1 MSRLLIVD
9 DQAPMRR
16 VLSSVLEEDGHEVVA
31 AGGVA
36 EARRALATG
45 LFDLVITDQKMPDG
59 EGLDLLEKV
68 HETDPVLPVVVLTA
82 FATVELAVD
91 AMRRGAFDFIT
102 KPFVPTQVR
111 SVVARATERVE
122 LLRENARLRREVR
135 DQATAEMVGA
145 SGALAGVRDLI
156 ERVGPTDATVLVTGE
171 TGTGKELVAR
181 AVHSASPRRQRP
193 FVAVNCAAFAET
205 LLDSELFGHE
215 KGAFTGADRSRPGVF
230 EAAHRG
236 TLFLDEA
243 GEMPL
248 ALQAKLLRVL
258 MDGSVVRVGSTE
270 PRTVD
275 VRIVVATHR
284 DLEQRV
290 RDGTF
295 RQDLYYRI
303 AVVPIHVPP
312 LRERPEDV
320 PPLVEH
326 FLRQVAKEL
335 KVRPR
340 TVTPE
345 ALARL
350 TRYPLPG
357 NARELRNL
365 VERATILARGETIGV
380 DDLPD
385 LLAGTPLAE
394 DTGRAEAG
402 GARGAGALDP
412 VERLVGAL
420 PERVDLRELLERI
433 ERRLLEQMLAEA
445 DGVQAEAARRLGISR
460 SDMSYKVRRL
470 GLDRPK
476 TGDV

>member
-1 MSRLLIVD
+1 MARLLIVD
-9 DQAPMRR
+9 DEAPMRR
-16 VLSSVLEEDGHEVVA
+16 VLSSLLADEGHEVVA
-31 AGGVA
+31 ASGVT
-36 EARRALATG
+36 EARRALAAG

-59 EGLDLLEKV
+59 EGLELLDQVREI
-68 HETDPVLPVVVLTA
+68 DPALPVVVLTA
-82 FATVELAVD
+82 FATVELAVE

-102 KPFVPTQVR
+102 KPFVPTQVK

-135 DQATAEMVGA
+135 SQAVSEMVGSSA
-145 SGALAGVRDLI
+145 ALARVRDLI
-156 ERVGPTDATVLVTGE
+156 ARVGPTHATVLVTGE

-181 AVHSASPRRQRP
+181 ALHAASPRRQHP

-215 KGAFTGADRSRPGVF
+215 KGAFTGADRSRVGVF

-236 TLFLDEA
+236 TLLLDEA
-243 GEMPL
+243 GEMSL

-258 MDGSVVRVGSTE
+258 VDGALVRVGSAG
-270 PRTVD
+270 PRQVD

-290 RDGTF
+290 RDGAF
-295 RQDLYYRI
+295 REDLYYRL

-326 FLRQVAKEL
+326 FLRQVATEL

-340 TVTPE
+340 TMTPE
-345 ALARL
+345 ALWRL
-350 TRYPLPG
+350 ARYPLPG

-365 VERATILARGETIGV
+365 VERATILARGPVIGV
-380 DDLPD
+380 EDLPPLGPQPAD
-385 LLAGTPLAE
+385 DGGAADAEPVDRLLA
-394 DTGRAEAG
+394 
-402 GARGAGALDP
+402 ALNGP
-412 VERLVGAL
+412 
-420 PERVDLRELLERI
+420 VDLRGLLDRI
-433 ERRLLEQMLAEA
+433 ERRLIEKVLAETG
-445 DGVQAEAARRLGISR
+445 GVQAEAARRLGISR

-470 GLDRPK
+470 GL
-476 TGDV
+476 GV

>member
-1 MSRLLIVD
+1 MARLLIVD
-9 DQAPMRR
+9 DEAPMRR
-16 VLSSVLEEDGHEVVA
+16 VLASLLEEDGHDVVT
-31 AGGVA
+31 AGGVT

-59 EGLDLLEKV
+59 EGLDLLDQV
-68 HETDPVLPVVVLTA
+68 HENDPVLPVVLLTA
-82 FATVELAVD
+82 FATVELAVE

-102 KPFVPTQVR
+102 KPFVPPQVR

-135 DQATAEMVGA
+135 SQEAAEMVGRSA
-145 SGALAGVRDLI
+145 ALARVRDLI
-156 ERVGPTDATVLVTGE
+156 ARVGPTDATVLVTGE

-181 AVHSASPRRQRP
+181 AIHAESQRRERP

-243 GEMPL
+243 GEMSL
-248 ALQAKLLRVL
+248 SLQAKLLRVL

-270 PRTVD
+270 SRTVD

-290 RDGTF
+290 RDGVF
-295 RQDLYYRI
+295 RQDLYYRL

-320 PPLVEH
+320 QPLAEH
-326 FLRQVAKEL
+326 FLRLVATEL

-340 TVTPE
+340 TLSPE
-345 ALARL
+345 ALTRL
-350 TRYPLPG
+350 TRYLLPG

-365 VERATILARGETIGV
+365 IERATILARGQVIGV
-380 DDLPD
+380 DDLPA
-385 LLAGTPLAE
+385 LEPPAGTS
-394 DTGRAEAG
+394 GAG
-402 GARGAGALDP
+402 GGGAQADPVGAL
-412 VERLVGAL
+412 VGGL
-420 PERVDLRELLERI
+420 PERVDLRELLDRI
-433 ERRLLEQMLAEA
+433 ERRLIERTLAEA

-470 GLDRPK
+470 GIELPQ
-476 TGDV
+476 GDDV

>member
-1 MSRLLIVD
+1 MARLLIVD
-9 DQAPMRR
+9 DEAPMRR
-16 VLSSVLEEDGHEVVA
+16 VLASLLEEAGHEVVA
-31 AGGVA
+31 AGGVL
-36 EARRALATG
+36 EARRTLATG

-59 EGLDLLEKV
+59 EGLDLLDHVQES
-68 HETDPVLPVVVLTA
+68 DPALPVVVLTA

-111 SVVARATERVE
+111 AVVARATERVE

-135 DQATAEMVGA
+135 SRGGAEMVGGSA
-145 SGALAGVRDLI
+145 ALTRVRDLI
-156 ERVGPTDATVLVTGE
+156 ERVGPTHATVLVTGE

-181 AVHSASPRRQRP
+181 ALHAASPRRDRP

-243 GEMPL
+243 GDMPL

-258 MDGSVVRVGSTE
+258 VDGSLLRVGSTE
-270 PRTVD
+270 PRQVD

-290 RDGTF
+290 RDGAF
-295 RQDLYYRI
+295 REDLYYRL

-312 LRERPEDV
+312 LRERREDV
-320 PPLVEH
+320 PPLVAH
-326 FLRQVAKEL
+326 FLRQVATEL

-340 TVTPE
+340 TMTPE

-365 VERATILARGETIGV
+365 VERATILARDQVIGV
-380 DDLPD
+380 EDLPA
-385 LLAGTPLAE
+385 LEPE
-394 DTGRAEAG
+394 PAEAG
-402 GARGAGALDP
+402 GPAGGDP
-412 VERLVGAL
+412 VDRIVATLG
-420 PERVDLRELLERI
+420 ERVDLRELLDRI
-433 ERRLLEQMLAEA
+433 ERRLIEQVLAEA
-445 DGVQAEAARRLGISR
+445 GGVQAEAARRLGISR

-470 GLDRPK
+470 GI
-476 TGDV
+476 DVSPADDV

>member
-1 MSRLLIVD
+1 
-9 DQAPMRR
+9 
-16 VLSSVLEEDGHEVVA
+16 
-31 AGGVA
+31 
-36 EARRALATG
+36 
-45 LFDLVITDQKMPDG
+45 MPDG

-102 KPFVPTQVR
+102 KPFVPAQVR

-122 LLRENARLRREVR
+122 LLRENARLRREVGN
-135 DQATAEMVGA
+135 QATAEMVGA
-145 SGALAGVRDLI
+145 SAALAEVRDLV
-156 ERVGPTDATVLVTGE
+156 ERVGPTDATVLITGE

-181 AVHSASPRRQRP
+181 ALHAASPRRKRP

-215 KGAFTGADRSRPGVF
+215 KGAFTGAEHSRPGVF

-290 RDGTF
+290 QGGAF
-295 RQDLYYRI
+295 RQDLYYRL

-320 PPLVEH
+320 PLLVEH
-326 FLRQVAKEL
+326 FLRQVATEL

-340 TVTPE
+340 TVAPE

-350 TRYPLPG
+350 MRYPLPG

-365 VERATILARGETIGV
+365 VERATILARGDTIEIA
-380 DDLPD
+380 DLPD
-385 LLAGTPLAE
+385 LRRAGE
-394 DTGRAEAG
+394 GDDAG
-402 GARGAGALDP
+402 EPGFDPEQDP
-412 VERLVGAL
+412 VRRLVAAL
-420 PERVDLRELLERI
+420 PERVDLRDLLERI
-433 ERRLLEQMLAEA
+433 ERRLLEQVLAEA
-445 DGVQAEAARRLGISR
+445 GGVQAEAARRLGISR

-470 GLDRPK
+470 GLLDDRLLD
-476 TGDV
+476 GDPPDGEAPEGDGV

>member
-1 MSRLLIVD
+1 MARLLIVD
-9 DQAPMRR
+9 DEAAMRR
-16 VLSSVLEEDGHEVVA
+16 VLASLLEEDGHEVIA
-31 AGGVA
+31 AGGLT
-36 EARRALATG
+36 EARRALSTG

-68 HETDPVLPVVVLTA
+68 HETDPVLPVVLLTA

-102 KPFVPTQVR
+102 KPFVPAQVR

-122 LLRENARLRREVR
+122 LLRENARLRREVGA
-135 DQATAEMVGA
+135 QATTELVGV
-145 SGALAGVRDLI
+145 SPALARVRDLI

-181 AVHSASPRRQRP
+181 ALHAASPRRQRP

-215 KGAFTGADRSRPGVF
+215 RGAFTGADRSRPGVF

-290 RDGTF
+290 ESGAF
-295 RQDLYYRI
+295 RQDLYYRL

-320 PPLVEH
+320 PPLLEH
-326 FLRQVAKEL
+326 FLRRVATDL

-340 TVTPE
+340 TMTPE

-350 TRYPLPG
+350 MRYPLPG

-365 VERATILARGETIGV
+365 VERATILSHGTAIGV

-385 LLAGTPLAE
+385 LGAGTAVAGETP
-394 DTGRAEAG
+394 GR
-402 GARGAGALDP
+402 DP
-412 VERLVGAL
+412 VDRLIDGL
-420 PERVDLRELLERI
+420 PERVDLRELLERV
-433 ERRLLEQMLAEA
+433 ERRLLEQVLAAA

-470 GLDRPK
+470 GIGPAE
-476 TGDV
+476 GDDV